1 MGFLDTIAGRNENGR
16 MSKPFVPEE
25 DTKEEPIANTIPT
38 VPTDSDNVS
47 LEKRDEREV
56 ERNPD
61 TINTKAEAGL
71 QKAEAAALVY
81 GPNTVLAIYA
91 W

>member
-1 MGFLDTIAGRNENGR
+1 MGVIDTIAGRNDNGR
-16 MSKPFVPEE
+16 MSKPFVP
-25 DTKEEPIANTIPT
+25 DDATKQEPISNEIQTS
-38 VPTDSDNVS
+38 PTDSDNIS
-47 LEKRDEREV
+47 LEQLDEREV
-56 ERNPD
+56 QLNPD
-61 TINTKAEAGL
+61 QINTKAEAGL